1 MPQRTPDSV
10 RLDEVILFN
19 NSSQSIGTD
28 FNVVSYTLLNS
39 SISFQTQI
47 AIFHWPYQYTNVMNI
62 KVQKAWPYRIRQEP
76 LHRVKSNYIDQP
88 LNTPNIDTS
97 LTFVRHSWPLD
108 QLSIDA
114 SILVL
119 ARYILYVVFSYSLES
134 SNANVLKVPVLLVP
148 AHLPAPTLLK
158 ASFLSTLHIA
168 NSYQLNPLV
177 IHIERDVYAAL
188 KCGMIIR
195 VHMLLWETY
204 KRSSYF

>member
-1 MPQRTPDSV
+1 MRQRTPDSV

-39 SISFQTQI
+39 ISFQTQI

-62 KVQKAWPYRIRQEP
+62 KVQKAWPYRIRREP

-148 AHLPAPTLLK
+148 AHLPAPHPPK
-158 ASFLSTLHIA
+158 SFISFDLTHS
-168 NSYQLNPLV
+168 Q
-177 IHIERDVYAAL
+177 
-188 KCGMIIR
+188 
-195 VHMLLWETY
+195 
-204 KRSSYF
+204 